1 MYAWIW
7 RHLPGPLWAR
17 ITTSVAVIGGIC
29 ALLWFFAFPWAEP
42 LLPFDD
48 VQVGETGETVPGQ
61 DEVPYD
67 TTTNNPEPSSS
78 AGPSAT
84 SVPSSTQG

>member
-17 ITTSVAVIGGIC
+17 ISTSVVAVAGIC

-48 VQVGETGETVPGQ
+48 VQVGEIVPGQ
-61 DEVPYD
+61 DVIPYD
-67 TTTNNPEPSSS
+67 TETNNPAPTHSP
-78 AGPSAT
+78 GPSAT
-84 SVPSSTQG
+84 SVPSTTTAG